1 VNFVLESAGAVYA
14 SGVRALS
21 GVSLQISGGERVAVL
36 GPSGAGKT
44 TVLRLF
50 NATLRAS
57 EGRVLADGRDVAAQ
71 SAAELRAL
79 RRRIGTVFQL
89 PPLVPS
95 LTALQNALCGR
106 VPRWTL
112 WESARQFLSP
122 SEAELSRALQA
133 LEAVGLAGR
142 GEARAAELSGGQ
154 QQRVAIAR
162 VLLQEPEALL
172 ADEPFASLDPGL
184 TASLSTL
191 LFEVAA
197 KGRTLIA
204 ALHDVALALRVFPR
218 IVGICE
224 GRVQFDL
231 PAGEVTPRLLEA
243 LYEREPR
250 ALG

>member
-1 VNFVLESAGAVYA
+1 VNFALESAGVMYA
-14 SGVRALS
+14 KVRALS
-21 GVSLQISGGERVAVL
+21 GLSLQIGAGERVALL

-57 EGRVLADGRDVAAQ
+57 EGRVLVDGRDVSAQ
-71 SAAELRAL
+71 PASELRAL

-95 LTALQNALCGR
+95 LSALQNALCGR
-106 VPRWTL
+106 LPRWTL
-112 WESARQFLSP
+112 WESARQFLAP
-122 SEAELSRALQA
+122 SKTELARAAQA
-133 LEAVGLAGR
+133 LDAVGLAGR
-142 GEARAAELSGGQ
+142 EESLASELSGGQ

-184 TASLSTL
+184 TASLSRL
-191 LFEVAA
+191 LFDVAGR
-197 KGRTLIA
+197 GRTLVA
-204 ALHDVALALRVFPR
+204 ALHDVSLALRAFPR
-218 IVGICE
+218 IVGISE
-224 GRVQFDL
+224 GRVRFDL
-231 PAGEVTPRLLEA
+231 PAENVTPRLLEA

>member
-1 VNFVLESAGAVYA
+1 VNFALESAGVAYT
-14 SGVRALS
+14 SVRALS
-21 GVSLQISGGERVAVL
+21 GISLQIRAGERVALL

-44 TVLRLF
+44 TILRLL

-57 EGRVLADGRDVAAQ
+57 EGRVVVDGRDVAAQ

-95 LTALQNALCGR
+95 LTTLQNALCGR

-122 SEAELSRALQA
+122 SEAELSRALRA

-142 GEARAAELSGGQ
+142 EDARASELSGGQ

-184 TASLSTL
+184 TASISSL
-191 LFEVAA
+191 LFDVAA

-204 ALHDVALALRVFPR
+204 ALHDVALALRFFPR

-231 PAGEVTPRLLEA
+231 RADEVKPRLLET